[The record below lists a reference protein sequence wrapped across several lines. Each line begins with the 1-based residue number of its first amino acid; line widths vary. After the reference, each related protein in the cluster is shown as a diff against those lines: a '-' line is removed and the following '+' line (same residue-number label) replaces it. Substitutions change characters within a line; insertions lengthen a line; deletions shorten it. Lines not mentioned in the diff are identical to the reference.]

1 MPKFLECDLI
11 SSRATLD
18 LLATADNCTLVT
30 GSLAALQVLS
40 INATTDSE
48 VSIYRHREASK
59 PAQNKATSKLHE
71 TKMADHLLFESSM
84 GYSLY
89 KTVHKGDAVGNRL
102 KEVQDSV
109 QDLAKFG
116 KMVELVG
123 FLPFE

>member
-1 MPKFLECDLI
+1 
-11 SSRATLD
+11 
-18 LLATADNCTLVT
+18 
-30 GSLAALQVLS
+30 
-40 INATTDSE
+40 
-48 VSIYRHREASK
+48 
-59 PAQNKATSKLHE
+59 
-71 TKMADHLLFESSM
+71 MADHLLFESSM

-123 FLPFE
+123 FLPFEYVYACKPYRKTGATNDFDQIRQASTGGASRCL